1 MDVED
6 LRKIIEGLPNDMPIF
21 IGTDDLGTYAIDAD
35 IEDGELVI
43 YG

>member
-6 LRKIIEGLPNDMPIF
+6 LRKIIAGLPDDMPIF
-21 IGTDDLGTYAIDAD
+21 IGLDDLGTYATDAD
-35 IEDGELVI
+35 IEDGELII

>member
-6 LRKIIEGLPNDMPIF
+6 LRKIIEGLPDDMPIF
-21 IGTDDLGTYAIDAD
+21 IGLDDLGTYAIDAD
-35 IEDGELVI
+35 IEDGELII